1 MIQLKS
7 LQSTVCILP
16 YASPRSLQFTL
27 TGAKL
32 NHVSVHM
39 YFTSSLQFAPEGNEN
54 LAWFQVMISWCHNL
68 STSFDGKQLYF
79 LQLVFHE
86 KP

>member
-1 MIQLKS
+1 MTQLKS

-32 NHVSVHM
+32 NHVSMHM

-54 LAWFQVMISWCHNL
+54 LAWFQVMIHGVTIL
-68 STSFDGKQLYF
+68 STSFDCKQLYF